1 MRVSANFYYLLTS
14 STVCLNPVSAWVGGG
29 RIFERMQRGNVHM
42 STLVEKEVATIKDV
56 KVMTK
61 LTKNIK
67 QADVG
72 AAVPPYHRL
81 LRSHRCVDRLLLIII
96 HENVALFS
104 PCRLTMLLSSTHART
119 PFFLHSD

>member
-81 LRSHRCVDRLLLIII
+81 LTCLGRRPATAGMVPHRRHRHL
-96 HENVALFS
+96 
-104 PCRLTMLLSSTHART
+104 RR
-119 PFFLHSD
+119 